1 MKRYIII
8 IFLFFSLLK
17 IFAQERQPI
26 TLNIK
31 QAETL
36 FLENNLELL
45 ATKFNV
51 DIADAAILQAKLWD
65 NPSLSIGDV
74 NLWSTSLQ
82 REGEDQVI
90 PPLFGSFGKNTE
102 FSVEL
107 SQLIQTANKRGK
119 LIRREKISKDMASQ
133 EFEETLRG
141 LKTELRKTMQDI
153 LYSQSYVTVLSNQQK
168 YINQLVESF
177 RKQVQS
183 GNVAK
188 SELLRLQS
196 SLLELENEINEVHTT
211 LNDQEK
217 TLKIFLN
224 LDTFIKVEIVDNQ
237 ISSRD
242 PETIVLLT
250 LFDIADEAR
259 PDLKLR
265 KLQTS
270 FHQKSLDYERSLRV
284 PDISLSANYD
294 RHGGVWKNFV
304 GFGVSIDLPF
314 FNRNQGNIKAA
325 KATLAQNELLVR
337 QQQNLVRQ
345 EITNSYN
352 NYIYAYRF
360 YEKIKENSLLSEL
373 DSMLDVYMKNLLN
386 KNISMLEYIDF
397 MDTYRANKGTIL
409 NARKQLNMQFEE
421 LQYTVGTDIK

>member
-211 LNDQEK
+211 LNEQEK
-217 TLKIFLN
+217 TLKILLN

>member
-8 IFLFFSLLK
+8 IFLSFSLLK
-17 IFAQERQPI
+17 ISAQERQSI

-45 ATKFNV
+45 AAKFNV

-74 NLWSTSLQ
+74 NLWSTSSQ
-82 REGEDQVI
+82 REGENQVI

-119 LIRREKISKDMASQ
+119 LIRRERISKDMASQ
-133 EFEETLRG
+133 EFEEVLRG
-141 LKTELRKTMQDI
+141 LKIELRRAIQET
-153 LYSQSYVTVLSNQQK
+153 LYSQSYAVVLSNQQES
-168 YINQLVESF
+168 INQLVESY
-177 RKQVQS
+177 RKQVQL

-196 SLLELENEINEVHTT
+196 SLLELEDEINELQTD
-211 LNDQEK
+211 LNEHEK
-217 TLKIFLN
+217 TLKILLN
-224 LDTFIKVEIVDNQ
+224 LDPLIKVNIIDNNV
-237 ISSRD
+237 SNRNPD
-242 PETIVLLT
+242 TIALVA
-250 LFDIADEAR
+250 LFDIADEIR
-259 PDLKLR
+259 PDLKLQ

-294 RHGGVWKNFV
+294 RHGGVWKNFI
-304 GFGVSIDLPF
+304 GFGVSVDLPF

-325 KATLAQNELLVR
+325 KATLDQNEFLVR
-337 QQQNLVRQ
+337 QQQNIVRQ
-345 EITNSYN
+345 EVSSSYN
-352 NYIYAYRF
+352 NYVSSYRF

-373 DSMLDVYMKNLLN
+373 DSMLNIYVKNLLS

-397 MDTYRANKGTIL
+397 MDTYKANKETIL
-409 NARKQLNMQFEE
+409 NARKKVNMQFEE

>member
-17 IFAQERQPI
+17 IFAQERQSI

-141 LKTELRKTMQDI
+141 LKAELRKNMQDI

-211 LNDQEK
+211 LNEQEK
-217 TLKIFLN
+217 TLKILLN

-259 PDLKLR
+259 PDLKLQ

-294 RHGGVWKNFV
+294 RHGGVWENFV